1 MNKYSKELEID
12 EQKNLDGL
20 ANIKKRIDDIAKRN
34 ATKSTKSKYSV
45 DELKSFLK
53 SDLKTYFKVKD
64 ELLNKSIKEL
74 EIDFN
79 KSINNYLKSGKK
91 LGDLGKLPDDAKEIS
106 RAIAAKRFEEF
117 ALANNYK
124 VTSDQLADIIK
135 KRIDD
140 SNIKAKKLEDT
151 FLKKGAP
158 APAPAPSGGNTLGE
172 KITNALYKA
181 GKLKKGV
188 RIVKYV
194 LIAGGVGL
202 AGFGVWALLSDGSK
216 FKLGD
221 KYSEEVKK
229 LLNPCLL
236 PLLSNGGTIV
246 PVADGAQLQ
255 LKKTGN
261 SEADSKGGVVYY
273 PNGRAW
279 TLDNSKKGTW
289 SCSEIVKETM
299 KPGTLK
305 EVIRFRLKNL
315 LNEQVDYDISI
326 DGVNIKWDKS
336 TSDSSSTQPKQQMTY
351 TRCSGFPY
359 VYGCKSEDIRKIQE
373 KLGFEQRYITG
384 NFGPVTKKI
393 LIEKGY
399 FINGNEKITQ
409 DIYNQ
414 IMGTDSKS
422 QSSSGEEKQT
432 QNTIPY
438 SKPESSFQNKVVS
451 RAFNDLNVKKD
462 TIGTTQTATPPQT
475 ATPAQTETAPT
486 QPSNEVRNYIM
497 GRVKNNLFNKFL
509 NNLVYKGRSLN
520 TNELEFLKNYI
531 KKTYGDGYDMTKIK
545 DNLDKNKE
553 RIVFKK

>member
-140 SNIKAKKLEDT
+140 SNIKAKKIEDT
-151 FLKKGAP
+151 FLKKGTPAP

-236 PLLSNGGTIV
+236 PLLSNGGTIE
-246 PVADGAQLQ
+246 PVADGARLI

-273 PNGRAW
+273 PNGRAH
-279 TLDNSKKGTW
+279 TMDQSKKGTW

-305 EVIRFRLKNL
+305 EAIRFRLKNL

-336 TSDSSSTQPKQQMTY
+336 TSDSSPTQPKQQMRY
-351 TRCSGFPY
+351 TPCSTFPY
-359 VYGCKSEDIRKIQE
+359 RYGCKSEDIRKIQE
-373 KLGFEQRYITG
+373 KLEFEDRYITG
-384 NFGPVTKKI
+384 NFGPITKSK
-393 LIEKGY
+393 LEALGY
-399 FINGNEKITQ
+399 DLSNGITKE
-409 DIYNQ
+409 IYNQ

-422 QSSSGEEKQT
+422 QPSSGEEKQT

-438 SKPESSFQNKVVS
+438 SNPDSSFQNKVVS

-462 TIGTTQTATPPQT
+462 TIGTTQT
-475 ATPAQTETAPT
+475 PAQTAPT

-497 GRVKNNLFNKFL
+497 GRVKNNLFNKIL

-520 TNELEFLKNYI
+520 TYELEFLKNYI
-531 KKTYGDGYDMTKIK
+531 KENYGDGYDMTKIK